1 MSAYI
6 VLSTVIIIALVAV
19 AVIVARS
26 SQPLTSTITAE
37 ERDAVEHKHTAWL
50 ESTQARHDAWLAQ
63 CEHTAWLN
71 EQEAKHDA
79 WVLRAARPLDI
90 EEKEAEYYAHQRKEK
105 AKLAHAIVR
114 LDEYGQ
120 ECDDNGTPY
129 WILK

>member
-1 MSAYI
+1 MFYF
-6 VLSTVIIIALVAV
+6 TIALILFLIGLTQYIMNKHFNISLQGIALR
-19 AVIVARS
+19 IVRS
-26 SQPLTSTITAE
+26 ITSPGYYDHHMTAIE
-37 ERDAVEHKHTAWL
+37 IAHVER
-50 ESTQARHDAWLAQ
+50 
-63 CEHTAWLN
+63 EHTAWLN

-120 ECDDNGTPY
+120 ECDENGTPY